1 MKLLTPLS
9 LFSSHWL
16 SLKMFWYSGEESREE
31 NISKPEP
38 SGFEMMTWSS
48 SDKYD
53 YADLW
58 VSYLYN
64 ALNGL
69 V

>member
-9 LFSSHWL
+9 LFSSHCQIITEDVL
-16 SLKMFWYSGEESREE
+16 VFRRKNIEKE

-38 SGFEMMTWSS
+38 SGFEIMTWSS

-53 YADLW
+53 YADL
-58 VSYLYN
+58 
-64 ALNGL
+64 
-69 V
+69 